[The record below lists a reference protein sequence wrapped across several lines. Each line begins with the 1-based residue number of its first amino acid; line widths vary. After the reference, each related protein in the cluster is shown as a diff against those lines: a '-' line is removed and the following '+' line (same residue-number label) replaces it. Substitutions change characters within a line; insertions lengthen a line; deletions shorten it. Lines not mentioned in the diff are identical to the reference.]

1 MRKIAQIF
9 ECFSESPNFTV
20 QQWFVWNTFGFLLP
34 GRSISFFLEDNI
46 LHTYTKLA
54 QYCLQIG
61 RFQTHYTLKTSA
73 VMTYTNSN
81 TGARKSV
88 SFSPVLLLLFAI
100 EQLFLAA
107 VFEFVFIIILHLSLT
122 ICNQDSHPFFC
133 FCISLDFENT
143 LTIQRVLYTISCYS
157 IEREIESWLNKK
169 RRFNL
174 FMAR

>member
-1 MRKIAQIF
+1 
-9 ECFSESPNFTV
+9 
-20 QQWFVWNTFGFLLP
+20 
-34 GRSISFFLEDNI
+34 
-46 LHTYTKLA
+46 
-54 QYCLQIG
+54 
-61 RFQTHYTLKTSA
+61 
-73 VMTYTNSN
+73 MTYTNSN
-81 TGARKSV
+81 TAARKSV
-88 SFSPVLLLLFAI
+88 SFSCVLLLLFVI

-133 FCISLDFENT
+133 FCISSDFENT